1 MSEISFW
8 KEEEVKV
15 IEIVETLDRLS
26 DNSFLWVSRLK
37 ERKSWCSEKTK
48 EFFGL
53 SAQTFCDFELMLK
66 DLVHPDDQEEYLE
79 GMEKRLRGID
89 LDAELCIRMRAK
101 NGSYFMFSVH
111 TNVLC
116 GQDDDLEYLVVMIRN
131 ENIVPKIDALTDLY
145 SYARYVQD
153 LETEIARGGKFAV
166 LQIQV
171 EGFNTFNLIY
181 GLDYSNELMR
191 AIALRFIY
199 MMDENKAVYHLE
211 GERFVFILKKAG
223 REALLEFERQVRHTL
238 DTGIMMAENM
248 MSLKI
253 DSGAILL
260 EAYQGDSSSV
270 RGQVTYALD
279 HSIHKHQGRLVI
291 FNDEVQTSRGE
302 ELALMKMIHQ
312 SVRNDCEGF
321 YVEYQPIV
329 AADCGIMA
337 GAEALVRWKRDPY
350 GKIPPGMFI
359 EWMEMDPSMYELGNY
374 VLRTALMEMRK
385 LLELKP
391 DFFVNVNVS
400 ARQLERPEFRND
412 LLKIVADT
420 LFPADHLCLELTERC
435 RDFPLDKLK
444 QEVQFFQ
451 SCGIRVAMDDYG
463 TGSASSNILMNI
475 PMDEIKV
482 DMSFI
487 SGIMENPRKQMM
499 VRSILQFAQKSNI
512 STCLEGVEN
521 EELQNFLRDYN
532 ATWFQGYYYAKPLSA
547 RSLERMLSSQLK
559 E

>member
-8 KEEEVKV
+8 KEEEVRV

-238 DTGIMMAENM
+238 DTGIMMAEKM

-253 DSGAILL
+253 DSGAIFL

-532 ATWFQGYYYAKPLSA
+532 ATWFQGYYYGKPLSA

>member
-1 MSEISFW
+1 MDETGFW
-8 KEEEVKV
+8 KEDEVRV
-15 IEIVETLDRLS
+15 VEIIETLDRLS
-26 DNSFLWVSRLK
+26 DNSFLWVTRLK
-37 ERKSWCSEKTK
+37 ERRSWCTEKTK

-53 SAQTFCDFELMLK
+53 SAQTFYGFEQMLK
-66 DLVHPDDQEEYLE
+66 DLVHPYDQEEYLE
-79 GMEKRLRGID
+79 GIGKRLLGID

-101 NGSYFMFSVH
+101 DGSCSMFSVH
-111 TNVLC
+111 TNVLRDRD
-116 GQDDDLEYLVVMIRN
+116 GAPEYLVVMLRN
-131 ENIVPKIDALTDLY
+131 ENIVPKIDAMTDLY

-153 LETEIARGGKFAV
+153 LEAEIARGGKTAI

-181 GLDYSNELMR
+181 GLDYSNELLR

-199 MMDENKAVYHLE
+199 MMDGNKAVYRLE

-223 REALLEFERQVRHTL
+223 RAELLAFEQQVRHAL
-238 DTGIMMAENM
+238 DAGIMMAGKM

-253 DSGAILL
+253 DAGAILL
-260 EAYQGDSSSV
+260 EDYQGDSSSV

-302 ELALMKMIHQ
+302 DLALMKVIHQ
-312 SVRNDCEGF
+312 SVRNNCEGF

-329 AADCGIMA
+329 AADCGNVA
-337 GAEALVRWKRDPY
+337 GAEALVRWNRDPY

-359 EWMEMDPSMYELGNY
+359 EWMETDPSMYDLGNY
-374 VLRTALMEMRK
+374 VLRTAVMEMRK
-385 LLELKP
+385 LLALKP

-400 ARQLERPEFRND
+400 ARQLERPEFRDD
-412 LLKIVADT
+412 LLGILADT
-420 LFPADHLCLELTERC
+420 HFPADHLCLELTERC

-444 QEVQFFQ
+444 QEVHFFQ

-463 TGSASSNILMNI
+463 TGSASSNIVMNI

-487 SGIMENPRKQMM
+487 SGIMDNPRKQMM

-512 STCLEGVEN
+512 ATCLEGVEN

-547 RSLERMLSSQLK
+547 RSLERMLSGQL
-559 E
+559 EE